1 MNDLSPTWSDRLFV
15 GLQYLLPQHL
25 LSALMYRL
33 ARIRWRPLSASL
45 IRVFVR
51 HFRVDMT
58 EALEPN
64 LAAYTSFNAF
74 FTRALRR
81 DARPQPEG
89 PQALACPA
97 DGGLSQ
103 LGAIEAGP
111 PFPGQGA
118 GLRPGGPGG

>member
-33 ARIRWRPLSASL
+33 ARIRWRPLSTPL

-74 FTRALRR
+74 FTRALRP
-81 DARPQPEG
+81 DARSQPEG

-97 DGGLSQ
+97 DGALSQ
-103 LGAIEAGP
+103 FGAIEAGP
-111 PFPGQGA
+111 PLPGQGA